1 MHLINILFKL
11 IAFQLSTS
19 IQPNST
25 LLRVTHESGDV
36 ASVGHNLVLSYDP
49 CR

>member
-1 MHLINILFKL
+1 MHLINISFKL
-11 IAFQLSTS
+11 RESTIIQL
-19 IQPNST
+19 NSA

-36 ASVGHNLVLSYDP
+36 ASVGHSLVLSYDP